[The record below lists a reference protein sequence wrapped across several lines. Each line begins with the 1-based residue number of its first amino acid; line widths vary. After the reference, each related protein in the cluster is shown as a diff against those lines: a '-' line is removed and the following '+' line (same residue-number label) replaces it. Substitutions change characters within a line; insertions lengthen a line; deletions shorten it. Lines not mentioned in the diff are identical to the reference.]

1 MELIKVQAKKTAYED
16 LISGKTDELVLD
28 LTENLAKRVSDNG
41 NRTFNELM
49 SDNTLLKKFDKLY
62 VSRVFSSDN
71 STFFLKDMFI
81 RDDKIVFKIENVI
94 PSCDSCDEETETDI
108 CADTDC
114 TKEPEEEKD
123 AETIVMEH
131 LEEEMSEMGKD
142 FEKKVLDIL
151 YEKGVE
157 VSDMKKRV
165 DETLDNFCKSSK
177 VITVNT
183 PRVNVRPQGVLFGL
197 DRKLPIE
204 NDVAFYVDI
213 EKQKFYHTYDMSD
226 DEFISQLTQFLKR
239 MLLGNYVFI
248 WRSKCAYKIVDGKRY
263 LILYYTVRRYNPHT
277 KTLS

>member
-71 STFFLKDMFI
+71 STFFLKDVFI

-94 PSCDSCDEETETDI
+94 PSCDSCDEEDETDI
-108 CADTDC
+108 YVDTDC

-123 AETIVMEH
+123 AETIVMEE
-131 LEEEMSEMGKD
+131 LSEATKD
-142 FEKKVLDIL
+142 FEKEVLDTL
-151 YEKGVE
+151 YKKGVE

-165 DETLDNFCKSSK
+165 DEVLDNFCKSSK
-177 VITVNT
+177 VITVSI
-183 PRVNVRPQGVLFGL
+183 PRVIIRPQGVLFGL

-204 NDVAFYVDI
+204 NDVAFHVDI

-226 DEFISQLTQFLKR
+226 DEFISQLTQFLKG
-239 MLLGNYVFI
+239 MLLLNYVFI
-248 WRSKCAYKIVDGKRY
+248 WRSKCAYKVVDGKRY

-277 KTLS
+277 KTLL

>member
-16 LISGKTDELVLD
+16 LVSGKTDELVLD

-71 STFFLKDMFI
+71 STFFLNDMFI
-81 RDDKIVFKIENVI
+81 RDDKIVFKVENVI
-94 PSCDSCDEETETDI
+94 PSCDSCDEENETDI

-123 AETIVMEH
+123 AETIVNEH
-131 LEEEMSEMGKD
+131 LEEEMSEATKD
-142 FEKKVLDIL
+142 FEKEVVDIL

-177 VITVNT
+177 VIKVNA

-197 DRKLPIE
+197 NTKLPIE

-248 WRSKCAYKIVDGKRY
+248 WRSKCAYKVVDGKRY

-277 KTLS
+277 KTLL